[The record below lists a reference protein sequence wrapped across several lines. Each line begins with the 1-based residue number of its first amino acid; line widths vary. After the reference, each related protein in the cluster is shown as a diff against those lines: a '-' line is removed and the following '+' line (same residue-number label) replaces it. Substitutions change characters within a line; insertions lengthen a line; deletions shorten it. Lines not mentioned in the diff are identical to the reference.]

1 MNLWK
6 RKEQTI
12 TKNVPY
18 RIPCK
23 LFTNWEERRKADK
36 YQNENVSKYDLENK
50 YDFSIFL
57 QHHLNV
63 VRFSWLHTHKT
74 KRHRAGD
81 SLFFGY
87 LVSYTLRGREESLI
101 HWTGAIWIGSLGRQM
116 CKADW
121 FSWGVLLPAGDLPV
135 QCTWPGQCLC
145 SDWPLFRSPGS
156 SNCPCLG
163 WSPFA
168 CLVTFSP
175 GNPCGLVLVSRV
187 RTHILHTLEK
197 ILLHTDASELQP
209 HCYIDFDLQ
218 SKICAC
224 PDWQWLRDSVWYE
237 GRKEF
242 PSVHVPRCLM
252 PPPTPCSRCCGTE
265 LTLTY
270 IPQGISYTVR
280 RQQKPGVTCQQVPLS
295 SPS

>member
-1 MNLWK
+1 MNPWK
-6 RKEQTI
+6 RKEQMI

-57 QHHLNV
+57 YHHLNV
-63 VRFSWLHTHKT
+63 IRLSWLHTHKT
-74 KRHRAGD
+74 KRHWAGD
-81 SLFFGY
+81 SLFLGH
-87 LVSYTLRGREESLI
+87 LVSCTLRGRKESLI
-101 HWTGAIWIGSLGRQM
+101 HWIGAIWIGSWGRQM
-116 CKADW
+116 SKADW
-121 FSWGVLLPAGDLPV
+121 FSWGGAASSWGIPSSVHLAWTV
-135 QCTWPGQCLC
+135 PGLWLALVPQ
-145 SDWPLFRSPGS
+145 SWS
-156 SNCPCLG
+156 SNCPSLG

-168 CLVTFSP
+168 CLTTFSP
-175 GNPCGLVLVSRV
+175 GNPGGLVLVSRV
-187 RTHILHTLEK
+187 RTHILHTLEE
-197 ILLHTDASELQP
+197 ILLHTDASDLQA

-242 PSVHVPRCLM
+242 LNVHVPWCLM
-252 PPPTPCSRCCGTE
+252 PPPTPCSRCRGTE
-265 LTLTY
+265 LALTY
-270 IPQGISYTVR
+270 IPQGSSYPVR
-280 RQQKPGVTCQQVPLS
+280 RQQ
-295 SPS
+295 